1 MPKKTVYGR
10 NLKMSKKGTYCHV
23 NYFYDF
29 ARLVQRL
36 RISRRNYDFPTRS
49 LSSFVGCWFI
59 LETFVDP
66 VKTSHGERVMLIISE
81 LSDPDDPESEPTRKR
96 FKVFSSSQRINEFL
110 RGLRVTEEELDC
122 LPMALRL
129 IAVPFFDKKGNQTK
143 VRYEFD
149 TGL

>member
-10 NLKMSKKGTYCHV
+10 NLKMSKKGTYRHV

-29 ARLVQRL
+29 PRLVQRL

-81 LSDPDDPESEPTRKR
+81 LSDPDDPESEPTGKR

-143 VRYEFD
+143 ARYEFD

>member
-1 MPKKTVYGR
+1 
-10 NLKMSKKGTYCHV
+10 MSKKGTYSHV

-29 ARLVQRL
+29 PRLVQRL

-81 LSDPDDPESEPTRKR
+81 LSDPDDPESEPTGKR

-122 LPMALRL
+122 LPMVLRL
-129 IAVPFFDKKGNQTK
+129 IVVPFFDKKGNQTK
-143 VRYEFD
+143 ARYEFD

>member
-1 MPKKTVYGR
+1 
-10 NLKMSKKGTYCHV
+10 MSKKGTYSHV

-29 ARLVQRL
+29 PRLVQRL

-81 LSDPDDPESEPTRKR
+81 LSDPDDPESEPTGKR

-110 RGLRVTEEELDC
+110 RGLRVTEEELDS
-122 LPMALRL
+122 
-129 IAVPFFDKKGNQTK
+129 FGSGG
-143 VRYEFD
+143 
-149 TGL
+149 GL

>member
-1 MPKKTVYGR
+1 
-10 NLKMSKKGTYCHV
+10 MSKKGTYSHV

-29 ARLVQRL
+29 PRLVQRL

-81 LSDPDDPESEPTRKR
+81 LSDPDDPESEPTGKR

-122 LPMALRL
+122 LPMAIRL
-129 IAVPFFDKKGNQTK
+129 IAVPFFDKKRNQTK
-143 VRYEFD
+143 ARYEFD

>member
-1 MPKKTVYGR
+1 
-10 NLKMSKKGTYCHV
+10 MSKKGTYSHV

-29 ARLVQRL
+29 PRLVQRL

-81 LSDPDDPESEPTRKR
+81 LSDPDDPESEPTGKR
-96 FKVFSSSQRINEFL
+96 FKAFSSSQRINEFL

>member
-10 NLKMSKKGTYCHV
+10 NLKMSKKGTYSHV

-29 ARLVQRL
+29 PRLVQRL
-36 RISRRNYDFPTRS
+36 RISRRNYDFPTKS

-81 LSDPDDPESEPTRKR
+81 LSDPDDPESEPTGKR

-110 RGLRVTEEELDC
+110 RDLRVTEEELDC

-143 VRYEFD
+143 TRYEFD

>member
-1 MPKKTVYGR
+1 
-10 NLKMSKKGTYCHV
+10 MSKKGTYSHV

-29 ARLVQRL
+29 PRLVQRL

-81 LSDPDDPESEPTRKR
+81 LSDPDDPESEPTGKR

-110 RGLRVTEEELDC
+110 RGLRITEEELDC
-122 LPMALRL
+122 LPMALKL

-143 VRYEFD
+143 ARYEFD

>member
-1 MPKKTVYGR
+1 
-10 NLKMSKKGTYCHV
+10 MSKKGTYSVVHH
-23 NYFYDF
+23 FFDF
-29 ARLVQRL
+29 PDLVQRF
-36 RISRRNYDFPTRS
+36 RQSRTNYDFPIRS
-49 LSSFVGCWFI
+49 LTSLIGCWFI

-81 LSDPDDPESEPTRKR
+81 LSDPDDPESESTRKR

>member
-1 MPKKTVYGR
+1 
-10 NLKMSKKGTYCHV
+10 MSKKGTYSHV

-29 ARLVQRL
+29 PRLVQRL

-81 LSDPDDPESEPTRKR
+81 LSDPDDPESEPTGKR

-143 VRYEFD
+143 TRYEFD

>member
-1 MPKKTVYGR
+1 
-10 NLKMSKKGTYCHV
+10 MSKKGTYSHV

-29 ARLVQRL
+29 PRLVQRL

-81 LSDPDDPESEPTRKR
+81 LSDPDDPESEPTGKR

-122 LPMALRL
+122 LPMAIRL

-143 VRYEFD
+143 ARYEFD

>member
-1 MPKKTVYGR
+1 
-10 NLKMSKKGTYCHV
+10 MSKKGTYSHV

-29 ARLVQRL
+29 PRLVQRL

-81 LSDPDDPESEPTRKR
+81 LSDPDDPESEPTGKR

>member
-1 MPKKTVYGR
+1 
-10 NLKMSKKGTYCHV
+10 MSKKGTYSHV

-29 ARLVQRL
+29 PRLVQRL

-81 LSDPDDPESEPTRKR
+81 LSDPDDPESEPTGKR

-143 VRYEFD
+143 ARYEFD

>member
-1 MPKKTVYGR
+1 
-10 NLKMSKKGTYCHV
+10 MSKKGTYSHV

-29 ARLVQRL
+29 PRLVQRL

-81 LSDPDDPESEPTRKR
+81 LSDPDDPESEPTGKR

-110 RGLRVTEEELDC
+110 RGLRVTKEELDC

>member
-10 NLKMSKKGTYCHV
+10 NLKMSKKGTYSHV
-23 NYFYDF
+23 NYF
-29 ARLVQRL
+29 
-36 RISRRNYDFPTRS
+36 YDFPTRS

-81 LSDPDDPESEPTRKR
+81 LSDPDDPESEPTGKR

-110 RGLRVTEEELDC
+110 RDLRVTEEELDC

-129 IAVPFFDKKGNQTK
+129 IAVPFFDKKREPN
-143 VRYEFD
+143 
-149 TGL
+149 

>member
-1 MPKKTVYGR
+1 
-10 NLKMSKKGTYCHV
+10 MSKKGTYSHV

-29 ARLVQRL
+29 PRLVQRL

-81 LSDPDDPESEPTRKR
+81 LSDPDDPESEPTGKR

-122 LPMALRL
+122 LPMVLKL

-143 VRYEFD
+143 ARYEFD

>member
-1 MPKKTVYGR
+1 
-10 NLKMSKKGTYCHV
+10 MSKKGTYSHV

-29 ARLVQRL
+29 PRLVQRL

-81 LSDPDDPESEPTRKR
+81 LSDPDDPESEPTGKR

-122 LPMALRL
+122 LPMAIRL

-143 VRYEFD
+143 TRYEFD

>member
-1 MPKKTVYGR
+1 
-10 NLKMSKKGTYCHV
+10 MSKKGTYSHV

-29 ARLVQRL
+29 PRLVQRL

-66 VKTSHGERVMLIISE
+66 VKTNHGERVMLIISE
-81 LSDPDDPESEPTRKR
+81 LSDPDDPESEPTGKR

-143 VRYEFD
+143 ARYEFD

>member
-1 MPKKTVYGR
+1 
-10 NLKMSKKGTYCHV
+10 MSKKGTYSHV

-29 ARLVQRL
+29 PRLVQRL

-81 LSDPDDPESEPTRKR
+81 LSDPDDPESEPTGKR
-96 FKVFSSSQRINEFL
+96 FKVFSSFQRINEFL

-143 VRYEFD
+143 TRYEFD